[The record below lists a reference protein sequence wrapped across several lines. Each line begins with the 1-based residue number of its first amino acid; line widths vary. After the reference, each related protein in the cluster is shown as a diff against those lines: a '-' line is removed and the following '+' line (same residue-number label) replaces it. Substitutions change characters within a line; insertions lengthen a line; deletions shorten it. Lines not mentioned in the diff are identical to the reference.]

1 MPVLIIL
8 IMLVIVGAIGAGL
21 FLMVKKLDPM
31 QKDKSENSD
40 LEIAQDFLPFDDIR
54 NNMIVMP
61 NHSYRAVI
69 ECSALNLSLI
79 HI

>member
-21 FLMVKKLDPM
+21 FLMVKKLD
-31 QKDKSENSD
+31 
-40 LEIAQDFLPFDDIR
+40 
-54 NNMIVMP
+54 
-61 NHSYRAVI
+61 
-69 ECSALNLSLI
+69 LSLI

>member
-40 LEIAQDFLPFDDIR
+40 L
-54 NNMIVMP
+54 
-61 NHSYRAVI
+61 
-69 ECSALNLSLI
+69 
-79 HI
+79 